1 MSDFGD
7 DQVLLSVAHM
17 FFLHIFL
24 YFHILPPP
32 LVCSTP
38 TCYVWRQAMSA
49 SQSPSLL
56 ERATLALRLSPSSD
70 RPSLVSSRNIT
81 MSTVKIVVLL
91 VVSYK

>member
-1 MSDFGD
+1 
-7 DQVLLSVAHM
+7 
-17 FFLHIFL
+17 
-24 YFHILPPP
+24 
-32 LVCSTP
+32 
-38 TCYVWRQAMSA
+38 MSA

-91 VVSYK
+91 VVSYQ

>member
-1 MSDFGD
+1 M
-7 DQVLLSVAHM
+7 
-17 FFLHIFL
+17 I
-24 YFHILPPP
+24 
-32 LVCSTP
+32 STP

-81 MSTVKIVVLL
+81 MSTVKIVVYGGKLQMT
-91 VVSYK
+91 VTTRAVYYDSVFDPFCSDIQHFKV